1 MAGVNVNHIANEDL
15 TLLIPVE
22 VDEKDVVTKYRVVY
36 LINSKMEAINSA
48 ELSDIG
54 LDDTKGVEVY
64 FIFKYS
70 KALDTDNNKL
80 TYINWKQYESLDDV
94 NKLRHFSLND
104 KNCLIVRN
112 RISIDSTD
120 TKKSISKLYDTYTI
134 RSIEELYKNNKIHHL
149 EMIGV

>member
-1 MAGVNVNHIANEDL
+1 MNHIANEEL

-22 VDEKDVVTKYRVVY
+22 TDEKDVVTKYRVVY

-80 TYINWKQYESLDDV
+80 IYVNWKHYDSLDDV
-94 NKLRHFSLND
+94 NKLKHFSIND

-149 EMIGV
+149 ELIGV

>member
-1 MAGVNVNHIANEDL
+1 MNNIANETL

-22 VDEKDVVTKYRVVY
+22 TDEKDVVTKYRVVY
-36 LINSKMEAINSA
+36 LVNSKMEAINSA

-54 LDDTKGVEVY
+54 LDDTKGVEIY

-70 KALDTDNNKL
+70 KALDTDINKL
-80 TYINWKQYESLDDV
+80 IYVNWKQYESLDDV
-94 NKLRHFSLND
+94 NKLKHFSIND

-149 EMIGV
+149 ELVGV

>member
-1 MAGVNVNHIANEDL
+1 MNHIANEEL

-22 VDEKDVVTKYRVVY
+22 TDEKDVVTKYRVVY
-36 LINSKMEAINSA
+36 LINSKMESINSA

-54 LDDTKGVEVY
+54 LTDTKGVEVY

-70 KALDTDNNKL
+70 EALDNDNNKL
-80 TYINWKQYESLDDV
+80 IYVNWKQYESLNDV
-94 NKLRHFSLND
+94 NKLKHFSIND

-112 RISIDSTD
+112 RISIDPTD

-149 EMIGV
+149 ELIGV

>member
-1 MAGVNVNHIANEDL
+1 MNNIANETL

-22 VDEKDVVTKYRVVY
+22 TDEKDVVTKYRVVY
-36 LINSKMEAINSA
+36 LVNSKMEAINSA

-54 LDDTKGVEVY
+54 LDDTKGVEIY

-70 KALDTDNNKL
+70 KALDTDSNKL
-80 TYINWKQYESLDDV
+80 IYVNWKQYESLDDV
-94 NKLRHFSLND
+94 NKLKHFSIND

-149 EMIGV
+149 ELVGV

>member
-1 MAGVNVNHIANEDL
+1 MNHIANEEL
-15 TLLIPVE
+15 TLLIPVKT
-22 VDEKDVVTKYRVVY
+22 DEKDVVTKYRVVY
-36 LINSKMEAINSA
+36 LINSKIEAINSA

-54 LDDTKGVEVY
+54 LNDTKGVEVY

-70 KALDTDNNKL
+70 EALDTDNNKL
-80 TYINWKQYESLDDV
+80 IYINWKQYESLNDV
-94 NKLRHFSLND
+94 DKLKHFSIND

-112 RISIDSTD
+112 RISIDPTD

-149 EMIGV
+149 ELIGV